1 MATVGIIMGSTSDW
15 ETMSLCAKE
24 LKALGIPFE
33 KSVISAHRTPD
44 ALAEYAKTAE
54 SRGLKVIIAAAG
66 GAAHL
71 AGVTA
76 AFTQLPVIGVPML
89 AWSLNGLDSVL
100 SMVNMPRGVP
110 VLTMSIGKAGAVNS
124 ALAAAA
130 ILALSDAGVREKLLA
145 YRARQAKEVLEA
157 KLPDE

>member
-1 MATVGIIMGSTSDW
+1 MGSTSDW
-15 ETMSLCAKE
+15 ETMRSAAKQLDE
-24 LKALGIPFE
+24 LKIPYE
-33 KSVISAHRTPD
+33 KRVISAHRTPD
-44 ALAEYAKTAE
+44 LLADYARSAE
-54 SRGLKVIIAAAG
+54 GRGLNIIIAAAG

-76 AFTQLPVIGVPML
+76 AFTHLPVIGVPMIG
-89 AWSLNGLDSVL
+89 WSLNGLDSVL

-130 ILALSDAGVREKLLA
+130 ILALSDPQIRQNLLDFRQRQTQAGIDA
-145 YRARQAKEVLEA
+145 T
-157 KLPDE
+157 LPDD